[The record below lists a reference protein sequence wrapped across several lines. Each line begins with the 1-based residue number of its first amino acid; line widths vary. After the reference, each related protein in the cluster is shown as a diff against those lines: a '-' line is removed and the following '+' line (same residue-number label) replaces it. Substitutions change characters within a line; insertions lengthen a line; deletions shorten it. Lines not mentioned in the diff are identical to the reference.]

1 MTKSILYIGND
12 LQINSFTATY
22 ISFFSKMLR
31 KEGYKV
37 KTASTR
43 SNKALRLIEMLG
55 LIVRYHKTTDIVL
68 IDTYGAMNF
77 YYAYLVAKTC
87 QAYKVDYIP
96 ILHGGNL
103 PERLRA
109 NIKYSKSLFGKA
121 KINIAPSEF
130 LYDIFQAEGFYNTRI
145 IPNAIQMENYPFKKR
160 ENFKPKL
167 LWVRRFQK
175 RYNPV
180 MALEVLL
187 MLKKDYPDAELCM
200 VGPDKDGTMK
210 TCKKFAKKHQ
220 LNLKFTGKLKKKD
233 WARLSKNYD
242 FFINTTNI
250 DNTPISVIEAMS
262 LGLAVVSTDVGG
274 MPVLI
279 NNNSDGVLVPV
290 NNAKTMAAEID
301 DLIKNPEKAIS
312 LTGNAREKVAAFSW
326 ENVKSQWNRVLN
338 S

>member
-1 MTKSILYIGND
+1 
-12 LQINSFTATY
+12 
-22 ISFFSKMLR
+22 MLR

-43 SNKALRLIEMLG
+43 SNKGLRLIEMLG

-87 QAYKVDYIP
+87 QAYHVDYIP

-103 PERLRA
+103 PDRLHA
-109 NIKYSKSLFGKA
+109 SKKFSQSLFGRA
-121 KINIAPSEF
+121 KVNIAPSNF
-130 LYDIFQAEGFYNTRI
+130 LYDIFKEEGFNNTQI

-160 ENFKPKL
+160 EEFTPKL

-175 RYNPV
+175 RYNPI

-187 MLKKDYPDAELCM
+187 LLKKDYPKATLCM

-210 TCKKFAKKHQ
+210 ACRKFAEKHQ
-220 LNLKFTGKLKKKD
+220 LNVQFTGKLKKKD

-262 LGLAVVSTDVGG
+262 LGLAVVSTNIGG
-274 MPVLI
+274 MPMLI
-279 NNNSDGVLVPV
+279 DHNKNGILVQV
-290 NNAKTMAAEID
+290 KDAKTMASEISKLVED
-301 DLIKNPEKAIS
+301 NEKAQFLS
-312 LTGNAREKVAAFSW
+312 KNARDKVEAFAW
-326 ENVKSQWNRVLN
+326 RKVKTDWNEILN

>member
-1 MTKSILYIGND
+1 
-12 LQINSFTATY
+12 
-22 ISFFSKMLR
+22 MLR

-43 SNKALRLIEMLG
+43 SNKGLRLIEMLG
-55 LIVRYHKTTDIVL
+55 LIVRYHKTTDVVL

-77 YYAYLVAKTC
+77 YYAYLVSKTC
-87 QAYKVDYIP
+87 QAYHVEYIP

-103 PERLRA
+103 PERLSA
-109 NIKYSKSLFGKA
+109 TKKYSKSLFGKA
-121 KINIAPSEF
+121 KINIAPSKF
-130 LYDIFQAEGFYNTRI
+130 LYDIFKAEGFNNTKI

-160 ENFKPKL
+160 EDFQPKL

-180 MALEVLL
+180 MALEVLFL
-187 MLKKDYPDAELCM
+187 LKKDYPNAKLCM

-210 TCKKFAKKHQ
+210 TCKKFAAKNQ
-220 LNLKFTGKLKKKD
+220 LDIEFTGKLKKKA
-233 WARLSKNYD
+233 WAKLSKNYD

-262 LGLAVVSTDVGG
+262 LGLAVVSTNVGG

-279 NNNSDGVLVPV
+279 KNNEDGVLVPV
-290 NNAKTMAAEID
+290 NNAQHMAAEID
-301 DLIKNPEKAIS
+301 KLIKNPEKAQS
-312 LTGNAREKVAAFSW
+312 LTENARKKVEHFSW
-326 ENVKSQWNRVLN
+326 EKVKTDWNTVLN

>member
-1 MTKSILYIGND
+1 
-12 LQINSFTATY
+12 
-22 ISFFSKMLR
+22 MLR

-87 QAYKVDYIP
+87 QAYKVDYLP

-109 NIKYSKSLFGKA
+109 NKKYSKSLFGKA

-187 MLKKDYPDAELCM
+187 MLKKDYPNAELCM

-262 LGLAVVSTDVGG
+262 LGLAIVSTDVGG

-312 LTGNAREKVAAFSW
+312 LTRNAREKVTAFSW
-326 ENVKSQWNRVLN
+326 ENVKSQWNSVLN

>member
-1 MTKSILYIGND
+1 
-12 LQINSFTATY
+12 
-22 ISFFSKMLR
+22 MLR

-87 QAYKVDYIP
+87 QAYHVKYIP

-103 PERLRA
+103 PERLSA
-109 NIKYSKSLFGKA
+109 TKKYSKSLFGKA
-121 KINIAPSEF
+121 KINIAPSKF
-130 LYDIFQAEGFYNTRI
+130 LYDIFKAEGFHNTKI

-160 ENFKPKL
+160 EDFQPKL

-187 MLKKDYPDAELCM
+187 LLKKDYPNAKLCM

-210 TCKKFAKKHQ
+210 TCKKFAAKNQ
-220 LNLKFTGKLKKKD
+220 LDIEFTGKLKKKA
-233 WARLSKNYD
+233 WAKLSKDYD

-262 LGLAVVSTDVGG
+262 LGLAVVSTNVGG

-279 NNNSDGVLVPV
+279 KNNDVGVLVPV
-290 NNAKTMAAEID
+290 NNAQNMASEID
-301 DLIKNPEKAIS
+301 KLIKHPEKAQS
-312 LTGNAREKVAAFSW
+312 LTENARKKVQNFAWEKV
-326 ENVKSQWNRVLN
+326 KSDWNRVLN

>member
-1 MTKSILYIGND
+1 MTKSLLYIGND

-103 PERLRA
+103 PERLSA
-109 NIKYSKSLFGKA
+109 NKKYSKSLFGKA
-121 KINIAPSEF
+121 KVNIAPSEF
-130 LYDIFQAEGFYNTRI
+130 LYNIFKAEGFQNTRI

-160 ENFKPKL
+160 EDFQPKL

-187 MLKKDYPDAELCM
+187 LLKKDYPNAKLCM

-210 TCKKFAKKHQ
+210 TCKKFAVKHQ
-220 LNLKFTGKLKKKD
+220 LDIEFTGKLKKKA
-233 WARLSKNYD
+233 WAKLSKDYD

-262 LGLAVVSTDVGG
+262 LGLAVVSTNVGG
-274 MPVLI
+274 MCVLI
-279 NNNSDGVLVPV
+279 KNNDDGVLVPV
-290 NNAKTMAAEID
+290 NNAQHMAGEID
-301 DLIKNPEKAIS
+301 KLIKHPEKAKP
-312 LTGNAREKVAAFSW
+312 LTENARKKVENFAWEKV
-326 ENVKSQWNRVLN
+326 KTDWNRVLN

>member
-1 MTKSILYIGND
+1 
-12 LQINSFTATY
+12 
-22 ISFFSKMLR
+22 MLR

-103 PERLRA
+103 PERLSA
-109 NIKYSKSLFGKA
+109 NKKYSQSLFGKA

-130 LYDIFQAEGFYNTRI
+130 LYNIFKAEGFHNTKI

-160 ENFKPKL
+160 EDFQPKL

-187 MLKKDYPDAELCM
+187 LLKKDYPNAKLCM

-210 TCKKFAKKHQ
+210 TCKKFAAKHQ
-220 LNLKFTGKLKKKD
+220 LDIEFPGKLKKKT
-233 WARLSKNYD
+233 WAKLSKDYD

-262 LGLAVVSTDVGG
+262 LGLAVVSTNVGG

-279 NNNSDGVLVPV
+279 KNNDDGILVPV
-290 NNAKTMAAEID
+290 NNAQDMAAEID
-301 DLIKNPEKAIS
+301 KLIKHPEKAQS
-312 LTGNAREKVAAFSW
+312 LTENARKKVENFAWEKVKAD
-326 ENVKSQWNRVLN
+326 WNRVLN

>member
-1 MTKSILYIGND
+1 
-12 LQINSFTATY
+12 
-22 ISFFSKMLR
+22 MLR

-43 SNKALRLIEMLG
+43 SNKGLRLIEMLG
-55 LIVRYHKTTDIVL
+55 LIVRYHKTTDVVL

-87 QAYKVDYIP
+87 QAYKLDYIP

-103 PERLRA
+103 PERLSVTK
-109 NIKYSKSLFGKA
+109 KYSASLFGKA
-121 KINIAPSEF
+121 KINIAPSKF
-130 LYDIFQAEGFYNTRI
+130 LYDIFKAEGFHNTQI
-145 IPNAIQMENYPFKKR
+145 IPNAIQMKNYPFKKR
-160 ENFKPKL
+160 ENFQPKL

-187 MLKKDYPDAELCM
+187 LLKKDYPNAELCM
-200 VGPDKDGTMK
+200 VGPDKDGTMR
-210 TCKKFAKKHQ
+210 TCKKFAAKHD

-233 WARLSKNYD
+233 WAKISKDYD

-274 MPVLI
+274 MPMLI
-279 NNNSDGVLVPV
+279 NNNKDGLLVPV
-290 NNAKTMAAEID
+290 NNAEVMAAEITK
-301 DLIKNPEKAIS
+301 LIENPEKARI
-312 LTGNAREKVAAFSW
+312 LTENARSKVENFAWEKVKTA
-326 ENVKSQWNRVLN
+326 WNSVLKA
-338 S
+338 

>member
-1 MTKSILYIGND
+1 
-12 LQINSFTATY
+12 
-22 ISFFSKMLR
+22 MLR

-43 SNKALRLIEMLG
+43 SNKGLRLIEMLG
-55 LIVRYHKTTDIVL
+55 LIVRYHKTTDVVL

-87 QAYKVDYIP
+87 QAYNLDYIP

-103 PERLRA
+103 PERLHA
-109 NIKYSKSLFGKA
+109 SKKYSKSLFGKA
-121 KINIAPSEF
+121 KINIAPSKF
-130 LYDIFQAEGFYNTRI
+130 LYDIFKAEGFNNTRI

-160 ENFKPKL
+160 ENFAPKL

-187 MLKKDYPDAELCM
+187 LLKKDYPNAELCM
-200 VGPDKDGTMK
+200 VGPDKDGTMR
-210 TCKKFAKKHQ
+210 TCKKFAVKHQ
-220 LNLKFTGKLKKKD
+220 LNLKFTGKLRKKD
-233 WARLSKNYD
+233 WAKLSKNYD

-250 DNTPISVIEAMS
+250 DNTPISVIESMS
-262 LGLAVVSTDVGG
+262 LGLAVVSTNVGG
-274 MPVLI
+274 MPMLI
-279 NNNSDGVLVPV
+279 EDNTDGVLVPV
-290 NNAKTMAAEID
+290 NDAKAMASEID
-301 DLIKNPEKAIS
+301 KMIRQPEEAQLIAE
-312 LTGNAREKVAAFSW
+312 NARHKVEAFAWEKVKAD
-326 ENVKSQWNRVLN
+326 WNGVLN

>member
-43 SNKALRLIEMLG
+43 SNKGLRLIEMLG

-87 QAYKVDYIP
+87 QAYHVDYIP

-103 PERLRA
+103 PDRLRA
-109 NIKYSKSLFGKA
+109 SKKFSQSLFGRA
-121 KINIAPSEF
+121 KVNIAPSKF
-130 LYDIFQAEGFYNTRI
+130 LYDIFKAEGFINTQI

-160 ENFKPKL
+160 EGFAPKL

-175 RYNPV
+175 RYNPI

-187 MLKKDYPDAELCM
+187 LLKKDYPKAELCM

-210 TCKKFAKKHQ
+210 ACKKFAEKHQ
-220 LNLKFTGKLKKKD
+220 LNVRFTGKLMKKD
-233 WARLSKNYD
+233 WAKLSKNYN

-262 LGLAVVSTDVGG
+262 LGLAVVSTNIGG
-274 MPVLI
+274 MPMLI
-279 NNNSDGVLVPV
+279 DHNKDGILVPV
-290 NNAKTMAAEID
+290 KDAKTMATEISKLVED
-301 DLIKNPEKAIS
+301 SEKAQLLS
-312 LTGNAREKVAAFSW
+312 KNARDKVEAFAW
-326 ENVKSQWNRVLN
+326 KKVKTDWNEILN
-338 S
+338 L

>member
-1 MTKSILYIGND
+1 
-12 LQINSFTATY
+12 
-22 ISFFSKMLR
+22 MLR

-43 SNKALRLIEMLG
+43 SNKGLRLIEMLG
-55 LIVRYHKTTDIVL
+55 LIVRYHKTTDVVL

-87 QAYKVDYIP
+87 QAYHVDYIP

-103 PERLRA
+103 PDRLHA
-109 NIKYSKSLFGKA
+109 SKKFSQSLFGRA
-121 KINIAPSEF
+121 KVNIAPSNF
-130 LYDIFQAEGFYNTRI
+130 LYDIFKEEGFNNTQI

-160 ENFKPKL
+160 EEFTPKL

-175 RYNPV
+175 RYNPI

-187 MLKKDYPDAELCM
+187 LLKKDYPKATLCM

-210 TCKKFAKKHQ
+210 ACRKFAEKHQ
-220 LNLKFTGKLKKKD
+220 LNVQFTGKLKKKD

-262 LGLAVVSTDVGG
+262 LGLAVVSTNIGG
-274 MPVLI
+274 MPMLI
-279 NNNSDGVLVPV
+279 DHNKNGILVPV
-290 NNAKTMAAEID
+290 NDAKTMASEISKLVED
-301 DLIKNPEKAIS
+301 SEKAQLLS
-312 LTGNAREKVAAFSW
+312 KNARDKVEAFAW
-326 ENVKSQWNRVLN
+326 KKVKTDWNEILN

>member
-87 QAYKVDYIP
+87 QAYHVKYIP

-103 PERLRA
+103 PERLSA
-109 NIKYSKSLFGKA
+109 TKKYSKSLFGKA
-121 KINIAPSEF
+121 KINIAPSKF
-130 LYDIFQAEGFYNTRI
+130 LYDIFKAEGFHNTKI

-160 ENFKPKL
+160 EDFQPKL

-187 MLKKDYPDAELCM
+187 LLKKDYPNAKLCM

-210 TCKKFAKKHQ
+210 TCKKFAAKNQ
-220 LNLKFTGKLKKKD
+220 LDIEFTGKLKKKA
-233 WARLSKNYD
+233 WAKLSKNYD

-262 LGLAVVSTDVGG
+262 LGLAVVSTNVGG

-279 NNNSDGVLVPV
+279 KNNDDGLLVPV
-290 NNAKTMAAEID
+290 NNAQNMAAEID
-301 DLIKNPEKAIS
+301 KLIKHPEKAQS
-312 LTGNAREKVAAFSW
+312 LTENARKKVENFAWEKV
-326 ENVKSQWNRVLN
+326 KTDWNRVLN

>member
-87 QAYKVDYIP
+87 QAYHVEYIP

-103 PERLRA
+103 PERLSA
-109 NIKYSKSLFGKA
+109 TKKYSKSLFGKA
-121 KINIAPSEF
+121 KINIAPSKF
-130 LYDIFQAEGFYNTRI
+130 LYDIFKAEGFNNTKI

-160 ENFKPKL
+160 EDFQPKL

-187 MLKKDYPDAELCM
+187 LLKKDYPNAKLCM

-210 TCKKFAKKHQ
+210 TCKKFAAKNQ
-220 LNLKFTGKLKKKD
+220 LDIEFTGKLKKKA
-233 WARLSKNYD
+233 WAKLSKNYD

-262 LGLAVVSTDVGG
+262 LGLAVVSTNVGG

-279 NNNSDGVLVPV
+279 KNNDDGLLVPV
-290 NNAKTMAAEID
+290 NNAQDMAAEID
-301 DLIKNPEKAIS
+301 RLIKHPEKAQS
-312 LTGNAREKVAAFSW
+312 LTENARKKVENFAWEKV
-326 ENVKSQWNRVLN
+326 KTDWNRVLN